1 MTANDR
7 NYMTDTPIV
16 LVVDDEIQI
25 RRFLRARFALD
36 RFIVQEAGTG
46 EQGIRLAT
54 VQPPHL
60 VFLELDLPDMDGAE
74 VLARLRSWSTVPIII
89 ISRRSSETDKVLL
102 LEQGADDYITKPFGI
117 AELIARARA
126 VMRRATRVSNV
137 EPVVR
142 AGPVTL
148 DLSAKTVTV
157 RGAPVNL
164 TGKEY
169 MLLQIL
175 AQNVDKV
182 VTQQLLL
189 KEIWGP
195 LHLHDNHYLR
205 IFVSR
210 LRQKIEEDPAHPRI
224 LITVSG
230 VGYTLTNTGDSG

>member
-1 MTANDR
+1 MIEKSA
-7 NYMTDTPIV
+7 V

-25 RRFLRARFALD
+25 RRFLRARFELD

-46 EQGIRLAT
+46 EQGIRMAT

-117 AELIARARA
+117 AELVARSRA
-126 VMRRATRVSNV
+126 VMRRAARVFTA

-142 AGPVTL
+142 AGPLTI
-148 DLSAKTVTV
+148 DLSAKSV
-157 RGAPVNL
+157 RVRETLVSL
-164 TGKEY
+164 TAKEY

-182 VTQQLLL
+182 VTQQFLL
-189 KEIWGP
+189 KEVWGS
-195 LHLHDNHYLR
+195 LHLRDSHYLR
-205 IFVSR
+205 IFVR
-210 LRQKIEEDPAHPRI
+210 KLRQKIEEEPARPRI
-224 LITVSG
+224 LLTVSG
-230 VGYTLTNTGDSG
+230 VGYRLTNAGDISRPRNH